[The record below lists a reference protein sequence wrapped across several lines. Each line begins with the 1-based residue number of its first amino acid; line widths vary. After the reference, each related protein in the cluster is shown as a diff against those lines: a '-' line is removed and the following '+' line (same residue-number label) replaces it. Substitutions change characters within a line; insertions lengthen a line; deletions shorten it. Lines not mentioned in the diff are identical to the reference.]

1 MVCGRKIYV
10 ISGTTA
16 RSPGT
21 NERYASAMGT
31 STDNNDTEMTEEY
44 LDCTGKRR
52 TFRLAEIAGGL
63 FIHAHEVPKT
73 DRAGLRFVV
82 AARAGELPPWGEI
95 RSRIRT
101 RLAQR
106 SLVHGPDGLE
116 LLTDVI
122 RGQIA
127 ESEDKED
134 ESVSV
139 VIDDLELSWA
149 ALGRLLRSH
158 VGFGFRL
165 EIHGAGEE

>member
-1 MVCGRKIYV
+1 
-10 ISGTTA
+10 
-16 RSPGT
+16 
-21 NERYASAMGT
+21 MGT
-31 STDNNDTEMTEEY
+31 STDNDDTELIEES

-52 TFRLAEIAGGL
+52 TFRLSEAAGGL
-63 FIHAHEVPKT
+63 FIYAQELPKG
-73 DRAGLRFVV
+73 DRAGLRFTI
-82 AARAGELPPWGEI
+82 AARADEPPPWGEV

-106 SLVHGPDGLE
+106 SVVHGPDGLE
-116 LLTDVI
+116 LLTDVV
-122 RGQIA
+122 RGQIT
-127 ESEDKED
+127 EPEDRDE

-165 EIHGAGEE
+165 EIHEAGEE

>member
-1 MVCGRKIYV
+1 
-10 ISGTTA
+10 
-16 RSPGT
+16 
-21 NERYASAMGT
+21 MGT
-31 STDNNDTEMTEEY
+31 STDNNDTELIEEY

-63 FIHAHEVPKT
+63 FIHAHEVAE
-73 DRAGLRFVV
+73 DRPLRT
-82 AARAGELPPWGEI
+82 ALRHRRPRGEPPPWGEI

-106 SLVHGPDGLE
+106 SVVHGPDGLQ
-116 LLTDVI
+116 LLTDVV

-127 ESEDKED
+127 EPEDKED

-165 EIHGAGEE
+165 EIHEAGEE